1 VIVAP
6 DRDSGTGRPGPNEP
20 TQPFPIC
27 VPTGGNEA
35 LGSPPMAELR
45 FTFGTMGSGK
55 STQAL
60 QIHHN
65 LRARG
70 LSTILMTQLDRREG
84 RVSSRLGVSAEAEV
98 VEPGTDLL
106 DLVRRRQ
113 QSAGSVDAV
122 ICDEA
127 QFYDPVQCEQLAR
140 VVDELGVDVFA
151 FGLLTTFQGVMFPG
165 SARMMELADSR
176 TEIQVEARCW
186 CGARATHNARFV
198 DGQQVVSGQVVV
210 VGDTGGP
217 TAGEVTYDL
226 LCRGHW
232 MEGAKAARGAQLA
245 LLQDDEARS
254 DDQPARSGPVEVDP
268 TAVPIPLQATRPSSG
283 EAS

>member
-1 VIVAP
+1 
-6 DRDSGTGRPGPNEP
+6 
-20 TQPFPIC
+20 
-27 VPTGGNEA
+27 
-35 LGSPPMAELR
+35 MAKLR

-70 LSTILMTQLDRREG
+70 LTTLLMTQLDRTEG
-84 RVSSRLGVSAEAEV
+84 RVSSRLGVSADAEI
-98 VEPGTDLL
+98 VEPGADLFE
-106 DLVRRRQ
+106 LVRRR
-113 QSAGSVDAV
+113 GTSVGHLTAV

-127 QFYDPVQCEQLAR
+127 QFYEPIQCDQLAR
-140 VVDELGVDVFA
+140 VVDELGIDVYA

-165 SARMMELADSR
+165 SARLMELADSR

-198 DGQQVVSGQVVV
+198 DGVQVISGATVV

-217 TAGEVTYDL
+217 AAGEVSYDL
-226 LCRGHW
+226 LCRAHW
-232 MEGAKAARGAQLA
+232 MEGARAARGDQLE
-245 LLQDDEARS
+245 LLDHDEAR
-254 DDQPARSGPVEVDP
+254 PADRPDRSGPVEVDP
-268 TAVPIPLQATRPSSG
+268 DAVPTSLHATRVPSPQPAG
-283 EAS
+283 DNA